1 MTASPT
7 HAEKRLLHALA
18 WMCEQYLE
26 KGGRLDDLFMSAGED
41 ALDALA
47 EYGRVDLDGPGG
59 VWTEAG
65 QKLLDEDL

>member
-1 MTASPT
+1 
-7 HAEKRLLHALA
+7 
-18 WMCEQYLE
+18 MCEQYLE
-26 KGGRLDDLFMSAGED
+26 KGGRLDHLFMSAGED